1 MMETKAI
8 LEILPL
14 SIKNIVEELQDI
26 QNLQEIRIKVNK
38 PIIFQ
43 IGQKEI
49 VHNYI
54 AVNDDLK
61 NIMQKMSNYS
71 LYAFGEAL
79 KQGYI
84 TLKGGHR
91 VGVCGNCVVDGNK
104 VKTIKDIASINIR
117 IGKEIINCSSY
128 VLPYIVD
135 MCNVRNTIIISPPQ
149 CGKTTMLRDIAKNI
163 SNGIENL
170 KYNGKKVCIIDER
183 SEIAGCYNGIPQM
196 DVGLRTDILDA
207 CPKSEGIMMAIRS
220 MSPDVIICDEIGTYN
235 DMESILMALNSGV
248 SIITS
253 IHGKGI
259 EDLFERAVYK
269 EIIDNR
275 VFERAIVLSSEKG
288 AGTINY
294 IYDLPKKEIIWR
306 R

>member
-8 LEILPL
+8 LEILPSAIRNL
-14 SIKNIVEELQDI
+14 LEDLNDI
-26 QNLQEIRIKVNK
+26 NDLQEIRIKVNK

-43 IGQKEI
+43 VGNKEI
-49 VHNYI
+49 VHKYI
-54 AVNDDLK
+54 ALNDDLK
-61 NIMQKMSNYS
+61 NIMQRMSNYS
-71 LYAFGEAL
+71 LYAFNEAL

-91 VGVCGNCVVDGNK
+91 VGICGNCVVDGNK

-117 IGKEIINCSSY
+117 IGKEVIGCSNY
-128 VLPYIVD
+128 VLPYIVNG
-135 MCNVRNTIIISPPQ
+135 CNIRNTIIISPPK

-163 SNGIENL
+163 SNGIDKMNFS
-170 KYNGKKVCIIDER
+170 GKKICIIDER
-183 SEIAGCYNGIPQM
+183 SEIAGCYNGVPQM
-196 DVGLRTDILDA
+196 EVGLRTDILDA
-207 CPKSEGIMMAIRS
+207 CPKSQGIMMAIRS
-220 MSPDVIICDEIGTYN
+220 MSPDAIICDEIGTYS
-235 DMESILMALNSGV
+235 DMESILAALNSGV

-259 EDLFERAVYK
+259 EDLFERVVYR
-269 EIIDNR
+269 EIIDNK

-288 AGTINY
+288 AGTIKC
-294 IYDLPKKEIIWR
+294 IYDLPKKEVIWR